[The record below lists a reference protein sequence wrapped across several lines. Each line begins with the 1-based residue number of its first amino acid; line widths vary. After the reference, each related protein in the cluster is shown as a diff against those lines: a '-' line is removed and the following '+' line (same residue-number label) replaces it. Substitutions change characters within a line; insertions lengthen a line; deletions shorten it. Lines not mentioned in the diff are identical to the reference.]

1 MALAIEVEGL
11 RKSYRSTQALDGLD
25 LMATTG
31 SILGVLG
38 PNGAGKTTAVRILA
52 TLLRPDAGQ
61 ALVAGFDVV
70 RQPAEVRQRISLT
83 GQYAALDEHL
93 TGREN
98 LELVGD
104 LDHLPQAETR
114 RLVRMLLERLE
125 LVEVADRPVQTY
137 SGGMR
142 RRLDLAA
149 GIMPRA
155 EVMVLD
161 EPTTGLDPRSRLA
174 AWELIEEL
182 VADGATVLL
191 TTQHLEEA
199 ERLATRIALVDR
211 GRVVASGTPAE
222 LKAQVGGE
230 RLVVGIG
237 DRSDLA
243 VATGILRRFAD
254 GDPAVD
260 ADRRQVS
267 VPVIAV
273 TRVAAQAVRGLDDA
287 GIEIVS
293 LGIREPTLD
302 DAFLALTGSVTSA
315 TGGIES

>member
-25 LMATTG
+25 LMAATG

-52 TLLRPDAGQ
+52 TLLRPDAGR

-104 LDHLPQAETR
+104 LDHLPRVETR
-114 RLVRMLLERLE
+114 RLVGMLLERLE
-125 LVEVADRPVQTY
+125 LVEAADRPVQTY

-161 EPTTGLDPRSRLA
+161 EPTTGLDPRGRLA

-182 VADGATVLL
+182 VANGATVLL

-199 ERLATRIALVDR
+199 ERLATRIAMVDR
-211 GRVVASGTPAE
+211 GRVVASGTSAE
-222 LKAQVGGE
+222 LKARVGGE

-243 VATGILRRFAD
+243 VATATLRRFAD
-254 GDPAVD
+254 GDPTAD

-273 TRVAAQAVRGLDDA
+273 TRVVAQAVRALDDA
-287 GIEIVS
+287 DIEIVS

-302 DAFLALTGSVTSA
+302 DAFLALTGSVTSS

>member
-1 MALAIEVEGL
+1 VTMAIEVDGL
-11 RKSYRSTQALDGLD
+11 RKSYGSTPALDGLD
-25 LMATTG
+25 LVAATG
-31 SILGVLG
+31 SILSVLG
-38 PNGAGKTTAVRILA
+38 PNGAGKTTAVRILS
-52 TLLRPDAGQ
+52 TLLRPDAGR
-61 ALVAGFDVV
+61 AVIAGFDVV
-70 RQPAEVRQRISLT
+70 HQPAEVRLRISLT
-83 GQYAALDEHL
+83 GQYAALDERL

-104 LDHLPQAETR
+104 LSHLPRAETR
-114 RLVRMLLERLE
+114 KLIGTLLERLD
-125 LVEVADRPVQTY
+125 LVEAADRPVQTY

-149 GIMPRA
+149 GIVPRA

-161 EPTTGLDPRSRLA
+161 EPTSGLDPRSRLT

-191 TTQHLEEA
+191 TTQYLEEA
-199 ERLATRIALVDR
+199 ERLATRIAVVDR
-211 GRVVASGTPAE
+211 GRVVASGTSVE

-243 VATGILRRFAD
+243 LASGILSQFAD

-260 ADRRQVS
+260 LDRREIT
-267 VPVIAV
+267 VPVTGATGIAA
-273 TRVAAQAVRGLDDA
+273 RAVRALDDA
-287 GIEIVS
+287 GLDIGS
-293 LGIREPTLD
+293 LDMREPTLD
-302 DAFLALTGSVTSA
+302 DAFLALTGRASTSVE
-315 TGGIES
+315 GIES

>member
-1 MALAIEVEGL
+1 VTLAIEVDGL
-11 RKSYRSTQALDGLD
+11 RKSFGTTMALDELD
-25 LMATTG
+25 LVADAG
-31 SILGVLG
+31 SVLAILG
-38 PNGAGKTTAVRILA
+38 PNGAGKTTAVRILS
-52 TLLRPDAGQ
+52 TLLRPDAGR
-61 ALVAGFDVV
+61 ALVSGFDVV
-70 RQPAEVRQRISLT
+70 RQPAEVRRRISLT
-83 GQYAALDEHL
+83 GQYAALDERL

-104 LDHLPQAETR
+104 LDHLPRAETR
-114 RLVRMLLERLE
+114 RLVGILVERLE
-125 LVEVADRPVQTY
+125 LVEAADRPVQTY

-191 TTQHLEEA
+191 TTQYLEEA
-199 ERLATRIALVDR
+199 ERLATLIVMVDR
-211 GRVVASGTPAE
+211 GRVAASGTPDE

-243 VATGILRRFAD
+243 LATGTLRRFAD
-254 GDPAVD
+254 GEPAID
-260 ADRRQVS
+260 ADRRQIS
-267 VPVIAV
+267 VPMIAV
-273 TRVAAQAVRGLDDA
+273 TRVAARAVTALDDA

-293 LGIREPTLD
+293 LGIHEPTLD
-302 DAFLALTGSVTSA
+302 DAFLALTGHVTSS
-315 TGGIES
+315 TGGIAS

>member
-25 LMATTG
+25 LMAATG

-52 TLLRPDAGQ
+52 TLMRPDAGR

-104 LDHLPQAETR
+104 LDHLPRAETR
-114 RLVRMLLERLE
+114 RLAGMLLERLE
-125 LVEVADRPVQTY
+125 LVEPADRPVQTY

-182 VADGATVLL
+182 VSDGATVLL

-199 ERLATRIALVDR
+199 ERLATRIAMVDR

-237 DRSDLA
+237 DRSDLTA
-243 VATGILRRFAD
+243 ATGILRRFAD

-260 ADRRQVS
+260 TDQRQVS

-273 TRVAAQAVRGLDDA
+273 TRVAAQAVRALDDA

>member
-25 LMATTG
+25 LMAATG

-52 TLLRPDAGQ
+52 TLMRPDAGR

-104 LDHLPQAETR
+104 LDHLPRAETR
-114 RLVRMLLERLE
+114 RLAGMLLERLE
-125 LVEVADRPVQTY
+125 LVEPADRPVQTY

-182 VADGATVLL
+182 VSDGATVLL

-199 ERLATRIALVDR
+199 ERLTTRIAMVDR

-237 DRSDLA
+237 DRSDLTA
-243 VATGILRRFAD
+243 ATGILRRFAD

-260 ADRRQVS
+260 TDQRQVS

-273 TRVAAQAVRGLDDA
+273 TRVAAQAVRALDDA

-302 DAFLALTGSVTSA
+302 DAFLALTGSVASA